1 MKLKKILIPIVVGL
15 CFILYWI
22 YIMIVVERNTIDRG
36 LSLFVTIPLVSA
48 IGCMIYVVLQR
59 IQEIRGG
66 EEDDLDNY

>member
-22 YIMIVVERNTIDRG
+22 YIVIVVERNTIDRG